1 MAKRIQDY
9 DFSYDV
15 AKHIVYHHIKKSFW
29 RYKVVGL
36 ENIPDDG
43 AVIYASNHANAL
55 IDPLTIITSTKIQ
68 KVYMMRADLFKNRR
82 IGKILT
88 WMKTMPIFRVRDG
101 LQQVREN
108 NAASISNAVAVAASG
123 VPLGIFP
130 EATHRTKH
138 SLRQLTKG
146 VFHIALEAYRRL
158 GDTKP
163 VYILPIGL
171 EYGDYFRYRSTVL
184 LSYGKPVN
192 VSEFVKA
199 HPGDTE
205 PVIMN
210 KLKEIL
216 TEKMSELISYLPD
229 DDDYDASW
237 EFVKLRAGKQD
248 GSLTG
253 RFARNKAAIEELRQ
267 MKRNEPDR
275 AQTILRKADGFRKK
289 RNEAK
294 ISSHAVVREPSFWRM
309 MRRTFH
315 VVCGLPFFILAAV
328 ANLPI
333 WAVTAFVHS
342 KIEDKAFLNTASF
355 AIEMVLH
362 PVIMVAGIA
371 LLFSHLPWE
380 IAIALSVLLYPSY
393 IFFIDYQEYFRRW
406 LSDWRWFSNKELQND
421 LRDFD
426 KMFVSSEL

>member
-1 MAKRIQDY
+1 MSKKIQDY

-15 AKHIVYHHIKKSFW
+15 AKNTVYHHIKKSFW
-29 RYKVVGL
+29 RYQVVGL

-68 KVYMMRADLFKNRR
+68 KVYMMRADLFKNKR

-108 NAASISNAVAVAASG
+108 NAASINNAVAVAASG

-146 VFHIALEAYRRL
+146 VFHIALEAYRQL

-184 LSYGKPVN
+184 LSYGKPIN

-199 HPGDTE
+199 HPEDSE
-205 PVIMN
+205 PVIIN

-229 DDDYDASW
+229 NEDYDAAW

-248 GSLTG
+248 GPLTR
-253 RFARNKAAIEELRQ
+253 RFARNRDAINELRQ
-267 MKRNEPDR
+267 MKQNEPTR
-275 AQTILRKADGFRKK
+275 AQTLLRKADEFRRK
-289 RNEAK
+289 RTEAK
-294 ISSHAVVREPSFWRM
+294 ISSHAVVRNPSFWRM
-309 MRRTFH
+309 VRRTFH

-342 KIEDKAFLNTASF
+342 KIGDKAFLNTASF
-355 AIEMVLH
+355 AIEMVMH
-362 PVIMVAGIA
+362 PILMIVGIA
-371 LLFSHLPWE
+371 LLFSNLSWE
-380 IAIALSVLLYPSY
+380 MALAASVLLYPSY
-393 IFFIDYQEYFRRW
+393 IFFVDYKEYFRRW
-406 LSDWRWFSNKELQND
+406 MSDWRWLFNKELQAD

-426 KMFVSSEL
+426 KMFE

>member
-1 MAKRIQDY
+1 MSKKIQDY

-15 AKHIVYHHIKKSFW
+15 AKNTVYHHIKKSFW
-29 RYKVVGL
+29 RYQVVGL
-36 ENIPDDG
+36 ENIPDNG

-68 KVYMMRADLFKNRR
+68 KVYMMRADLFKNKR

-108 NAASISNAVAVAASG
+108 NTASINNAVAVAASG

-146 VFHIALEAYRRL
+146 VFHIALEAYRQL

-184 LSYGKPVN
+184 LSYGKPIN
-192 VSEFVKA
+192 VSEFVKT
-199 HPGDTE
+199 HPDDSE
-205 PVIMN
+205 PVIIN
-210 KLKEIL
+210 RLKEIL
-216 TEKMSELISYLPD
+216 TERMSELISYLPD
-229 DDDYDASW
+229 NEDYDAAW

-248 GSLTG
+248 GPLTR
-253 RFARNKAAIEELRQ
+253 RFARNRDAINELRQ
-267 MKRNEPDR
+267 MKQNEPTR
-275 AQTILRKADGFRKK
+275 AQTLLRKADEFRRK
-289 RNEAK
+289 RTEAK
-294 ISSHAVVREPSFWRM
+294 ISSHAVVRNPSFWRIV
-309 MRRTFH
+309 RRTFH

-342 KIEDKAFLNTASF
+342 KIGDKAFLNTASF
-355 AIEMVLH
+355 AIE
-362 PVIMVAGIA
+362 
-371 LLFSHLPWE
+371 W
-380 IAIALSVLLYPSY
+380 
-393 IFFIDYQEYFRRW
+393 
-406 LSDWRWFSNKELQND
+406 
-421 LRDFD
+421 
-426 KMFVSSEL
+426 